1 MDVYL
6 YWPNKSRKGC
16 NKWIQS
22 LKNSTLFHASESPTC
37 TGSLSLDCCEVK
49 ETCTVLVVMNDDND
63 DEELEEEEEGEE
75 REKGR
80 KRRRR
85 W

>member
-1 MDVYL
+1 M
-6 YWPNKSRKGC
+6 
-16 NKWIQS
+16 
-22 LKNSTLFHASESPTC
+22 KNFIFFYVSESFIC
-37 TGSLSLDCCEVK
+37 IGFLFLDCCKVK